1 MAPRQAIDFN
11 TVNRLAAQHQ
21 NMQQQ
26 LPQIQQGSYYASQNI
41 PSTSYQPTINNPSIT
56 NGMSRIS
63 NITNN
68 TTHTMN
74 STNNRYQ
81 VKN

>member
-26 LPQIQQGSYYASQNI
+26 LPQIQQNPYNSDRNI
-41 PSTSYQPTINNPSIT
+41 PPISYQQTNNNPAIA
-56 NGMSRIS
+56 NGMSRVS

-68 TTHTMN
+68 TAHTMN
-74 STNNRYQ
+74 SMNNRYQ
-81 VKN
+81 PRN